1 MEKKLVPIPGEQLS
15 LVSISSLVAVG
26 SFFAALDR
34 DTSRNGKIFC
44 WCLFAYIIIYAPIR
58 FIFVKFSVNSPI
70 CFYDDRMEQ
79 VRFRKTYVFYYKDLV
94 KVRKSHYCARY
105 ERITLF
111 VFQGTS
117 KRLRILTQSECYE
130 ELDKRLADN
139 TLFIKYKNR
148 FEDRYK

>member
-58 FIFVKFSVNSPI
+58 FIFVKFSLNLTSTDGKIEIGRYPQGVDGELLPIKWIVVNEDSEKFLLMSEFCLDTFPMI
-70 CFYDDRMEQ
+70 KKENLFIISILEC
-79 VRFRKTYVFYYKDLV
+79 
-94 KVRKSHYCARY
+94 KVLIWKENYHS
-105 ERITLF
+105 EII
-111 VFQGTS
+111 TS
-117 KRLRILTQSECYE
+117 K
-130 ELDKRLADN
+130 
-139 TLFIKYKNR
+139 
-148 FEDRYK
+148 